1 MRQGR
6 LQVCEGPSGA
16 MQRWT
21 RAIETGGQ
29 EAGRLGRK
37 LGLAGVERV
46 KV

>member
-1 MRQGR
+1 MGQGR

-21 RAIETGGQ
+21 RAGETGGQ

-37 LGLAGVERV
+37 LGPAVVEGV
-46 KV
+46 KI